1 MIKCN
6 LSLLMGIKKV
16 NIQKVHEKTGLTRN
30 TISNLYNEKTTRI
43 DYETIDKI
51 CEYFNCQVGELLER
65 AE

>member
-16 NIQKVHEKTGLTRN
+16 NIQTVHEQTGLTRN

-51 CEYFNCQVGELLER
+51 CEYFDCQVGELLER

>member
-6 LSLLMGIKKV
+6 LSLLMGIKKA
-16 NIQKVHEKTGLTRN
+16 NIQTVHEQTGLTRN

>member
-1 MIKCN
+1 MINCN

-16 NIQKVHEKTGLTRN
+16 NIQTVHEQTGLTRN

-51 CEYFNCQVGELLER
+51 CEYFDCQVGELLER
-65 AE
+65 E

>member
-16 NIQKVHEKTGLTRN
+16 NIQTVHEQTGLTRN

-51 CEYFNCQVGELLER
+51 CKYFNCQVGELLER

>member
-1 MIKCN
+1 
-6 LSLLMGIKKV
+6 MGIKKV
-16 NIQKVHEKTGLTRN
+16 NIQTVHEQTGLTRN

-43 DYETIDKI
+43 DYETINKI